1 MITIVTGPPCSGK
14 STYIRENAKPDDCI
28 IDMDR
33 IALALSPDETTS
45 FTYSERIRKIAR
57 SARAAAV
64 KTALMQA
71 QCERYWGLWIIHTD
85 PTPDVRS
92 MYRSFG
98 AKFVEMN
105 PGKVVCLERLTKRPM
120 ENQKLAREVIDTY
133 YGKRNEN

>member
-14 STYIRENAKPDDCI
+14 STFIKENAKADDCI

-71 QCERYWGLWIIHTD
+71 QGERYWGLWIIHTD

-92 MYRSFG
+92 MYRTFG
-98 AKFVEMN
+98 ARFVEMN
-105 PGKVVCLERLTKRPM
+105 PGKVVCLERLAKRPV
-120 ENQKLAREVIDTY
+120 ENHKLAREVIDTY
-133 YGKRNEN
+133 YGKRNES

>member
-1 MITIVTGPPCSGK
+1 
-14 STYIRENAKPDDCI
+14 
-28 IDMDR
+28 MDR

-71 QCERYWGLWIIHTD
+71 QGERYWGLWIIHTD

-105 PGKVVCLERLTKRPM
+105 PGKVVCLERLTKRPI

>member
-14 STYIRENAKPDDCI
+14 STFIKENAKADDCI

-71 QCERYWGLWIIHTD
+71 QGERYWGLWIIHTD

-92 MYRSFG
+92 MYRTFG
-98 AKFVEMN
+98 ARFVEIN
-105 PGKVVCLERLTKRPM
+105 PGKVVCLERLAKRPV
-120 ENQKLAREVIDTY
+120 ENHKLAREVIDTY

>member
-14 STYIRENAKPDDCI
+14 STYIKENAKPDDCI

-45 FTYSERIRKIAR
+45 FNYSERIRKIAR

-71 QCERYWGLWIIHTD
+71 QGERYWGLWIIHTD

-98 AKFVEMN
+98 ARFVEMN
-105 PGKVVCLERLTKRPM
+105 PGKVVCLERLTKRPI

>member
-14 STYIRENAKPDDCI
+14 STFIKENAKPNDCI

-57 SARAAAV
+57 AARAAAV

-71 QCERYWGLWIIHTD
+71 QGERYWGLWIIHTD
-85 PTPDVRS
+85 PTPDIRS
-92 MYRSFG
+92 MYRTFG
-98 AKFVEMN
+98 ARFVEMN
-105 PGKVVCLERLTKRPM
+105 PGKVVCLERLTKRPI
-120 ENQKLAREVIDTY
+120 ENQKLAKEVIDTY

>member
-14 STYIRENAKPDDCI
+14 STFIKENAKPDDCI

-71 QCERYWGLWIIHTD
+71 QGERYWGLWIIHTD

-92 MYRSFG
+92 MYRTFG
-98 AKFVEMN
+98 ARFVEMN
-105 PGKVVCLERLTKRPM
+105 PGKVVCLERLAKRPV
-120 ENQKLAREVIDTY
+120 ENHKLAREVIDTY

>member
-14 STYIRENAKPDDCI
+14 STYIKGNAKPDDCI

-33 IALALSPDETTS
+33 IALALSPDETMS

-71 QCERYWGLWIIHTD
+71 QGERYWGLWIIHTD

-105 PGKVVCLERLTKRPM
+105 PGKVVCLERLTKRPI

>member
-14 STYIRENAKPDDCI
+14 STFIKENAKADDCI

-71 QCERYWGLWIIHTD
+71 QGERYWGLWIIHTD

-92 MYRSFG
+92 MYRTFG
-98 AKFVEMN
+98 ARFVEMN
-105 PGKVVCLERLTKRPM
+105 PGKVVCLQRLAKRPV
-120 ENQKLAREVIDTY
+120 ENHKLAREVIDTY